1 MSQTRNVLT
10 LAIFFCKLKK
20 SGAGKG
26 QAAHSANHL
35 PRKDESAMPFVPA
48 PDVCLA
54 ELVMQLDGQV
64 VENTLYFEASA
75 GLDLSLMASLGAA
88 LVTWWTDFIAP
99 GVTEQLLLTGVNLTD
114 LTTAISPGVFVPVV
128 PAVPGEGTSPA
139 EPNNV
144 SLCVS
149 FRTAFR
155 GRSARGRNYVVGLQ
169 NSQVTN
175 SHVDAGVADFFITAY
190 QQLQG
195 AGDFVAGLEWGVLS
209 RFSGGDPRTTALFRP
224 IIAVTV
230 VDNTL
235 DSQRR
240 RLPGRGA

>member
-1 MSQTRNVLT
+1 
-10 LAIFFCKLKK
+10 
-20 SGAGKG
+20 
-26 QAAHSANHL
+26 
-35 PRKDESAMPFVPA
+35 MPFVPA

-54 ELVMQLDGQV
+54 EIVMQLDGQV

-75 GLDLSLMASLGAA
+75 GLDTGLMATLGAA

-99 GVTEQLLLTGVNLTD
+99 GVSEQLLLTGINLTD
-114 LTTAISPGVFVPVV
+114 LSTPTSPGVFVPVV
-128 PAVPGEGTSPA
+128 PSVPGEGTSPA

-144 SLCVS
+144 ALCVS
-149 FRTAFR
+149 FRTQFR

-175 SHVDAGVADFFITAY
+175 SHIDAGVGDFFITAY

-195 AGDFVAGLEWGVLS
+195 AGDFVAGLQWGVLS

-224 IIAVTV
+224 ITAVTV

>member
-1 MSQTRNVLT
+1 LT
-10 LAIFFCKLKK
+10 QGISFCKLKK
-20 SGAGKG
+20 SGAEKG
-26 QAAHSANHL
+26 QPARSANLL
-35 PRKDESAMPFVPA
+35 PRKDKNAMPFVPA

-75 GLDLSLMASLGAA
+75 GLDVGLMATLGAA

-99 GVTEQLLLTGVNLTD
+99 GVSDDLLLTGVNLTD
-114 LTTAISPGVFVPVV
+114 LSTATSPGVFVPVV

-144 SLCVS
+144 ALCVS

-169 NSQVTN
+169 QSQVTN
-175 SHVDAGVADFFITAY
+175 SHVNAGVGDFFITAY

-209 RFSGGDPRTTALFRP
+209 RFSGGDPRTSGLFRP